1 MIVPAGGNW
10 SARLPSW
17 FSGRCLLN
25 GDGGPAVQMITMM
38 MILMVVITM
47 MMILMVVITM
57 MRILM
62 VVMIVVTMLVMT
74 MTMMICAFKILK
86 VSSS

>member
-25 GDGGPAVQMITMM
+25 GDGGPAVQMITIM
-38 MILMVVITM
+38 MILMVVT
-47 MMILMVVITM
+47 
-57 MRILM
+57 
-62 VVMIVVTMLVMT
+62 IVVTMLVMT
-74 MTMMICAFKILK
+74 MTVMICAFKRAG
-86 VSSS
+86 V

>member
-1 MIVPAGGNW
+1 MTTYYGLEDLKKIIVPAGGNW
-10 SARLPSW
+10 SPRLPSW

-38 MILMVVITM
+38 MI
-47 MMILMVVITM
+47 MMI
-57 MRILM
+57 
-62 VVMIVVTMLVMT
+62 MIVVTMLVTT
-74 MTMMICAFKILK
+74 MTVMNCAFKILK